1 MKRHFNFATFIL
13 LLGLAVA
20 GAYIASGFFV
30 MTDNA
35 FVVRLSTP
43 VTPKVTGTVV
53 EVLVKNGEMVEV
65 GQPLFKLDDETYSLL
80 LKQAH
85 ANHEAANLNAEVLE
99 KQIEVARFNLV
110 VGQENLA
117 ILEYK
122 LQQKSHRSVRGA
134 VPQIELEQL
143 RHEVQAQRALVGA
156 MAVSVERD
164 ALASREAAARTK
176 ALHALLEIAEI
187 AVQDTV
193 VRARAAGMV
202 QNVFLSLGSAVN
214 PAEPVFSIVDM
225 STALVQANI
234 SESDLSGLKPGD
246 KVSIYPRTYLLQKS
260 FEGTVLSQPFD
271 VNRQLKLPL
280 NAGQMVLSENKWLQL
295 PQRFPVLI
303 RINNTDPKYPL
314 YGGMSAFVDVHD

>member
-1 MKRHFNFATFIL
+1 
-13 LLGLAVA
+13 
-20 GAYIASGFFV
+20 
-30 MTDNA
+30 
-35 FVVRLSTP
+35 
-43 VTPKVTGTVV
+43 
-53 EVLVKNGEMVEV
+53 
-65 GQPLFKLDDETYSLL
+65 
-80 LKQAH
+80 
-85 ANHEAANLNAEVLE
+85 
-99 KQIEVARFNLV
+99 
-110 VGQENLA
+110 
-117 ILEYK
+117 
-122 LQQKSHRSVRGA
+122 
-134 VPQIELEQL
+134 
-143 RHEVQAQRALVGA
+143 
-156 MAVSVERD
+156 
-164 ALASREAAARTK
+164 
-176 ALHALLEIAEI
+176 
-187 AVQDTV
+187 
-193 VRARAAGMV
+193 MV